1 MAVSLK
7 RANQPLIL
15 AENWKGGWESQQS
28 VLTYFS
34 FVVKNLKNVGSA
46 NWSAHW
52 KQHCFS

>member
-15 AENWKGGWESQQS
+15 AETWKGGWDSQQS

>member
-52 KQHCFS
+52 NQHCFS